1 MSFILWLIGCIAFGV
16 ATKVLNKQK
25 GYSGG
30 FWWGFFF
37 GVIGIVI
44 VLVRPE
50 KVSNTYSYSDI
61 ERHDGEPT
69 ALEKLAREKRKEEAM
84 ASGGWKCIQC
94 GRVNAN
100 YAGTCG
106 CGMSK
111 YDNTPRI
118 SVPVE
123 LPKQKLKP
131 EDEMMNLK
139 RLKSYKDLLD
149 AGVISQED
157 YDKKKAELL
166 K

>member
-1 MSFILWLIGCIAFGV
+1 MAFLLWMIGCISCGV
-16 ATKVLNKQK
+16 ATKVLNKEK

-30 FWWGFFF
+30 FWWGFFL
-37 GVIGIVI
+37 GVIGIII
-44 VLVRPE
+44 VLVRKE
-50 KVSNTYSYSDI
+50 KPTFSYGDI
-61 ERHDGEPT
+61 KKDDKELT
-69 ALEKLAREKRKEEAM
+69 ALEKLAIEKRKEEAL

-100 YAGTCG
+100 YTGTCG

-111 YDNTPRI
+111 YDNAPRV

-123 LPKQKLKP
+123 LPKQKPKP

-139 RLKSYKDLLD
+139 KLKSYKDLLD

>member
-1 MSFILWLIGCIAFGV
+1 MGICL
-16 ATKVLNKQK
+16 
-25 GYSGG
+25 
-30 FWWGFFF
+30 
-37 GVIGIVI
+37 GVIGLIV
-44 VLVRPE
+44 VLVRKE
-50 KVSNTYSYSDI
+50 KPTFSYVDNRKND
-61 ERHDGEPT
+61 EEPT

-94 GRVNAN
+94 GRVNAS